1 MVVHVVK
8 ESTSEDLPD
17 DIQQGDASMIVLRI
31 TGRRRGLLFLDSS
44 EKTQEENN
52 NDCKGKTT
60 KNSQRKYGQL
70 KRVRSQRHK
79 KSAKKT
85 QTWKDFSENKNTKKK
100 AKALRIGAPVE
111 IEPGE
116 GLISL
121 GKSIL
126 RSRRQLMQRAPA
138 RRPPAE
144 PQSIFSE
151 KDFREFSED
160 PQKFFCS

>member
-1 MVVHVVK
+1 M
-8 ESTSEDLPD
+8 T
-17 DIQQGDASMIVLRI
+17 LRQTLREFVI
-31 TGRRRGLLFLDSS
+31 PL
-44 EKTQEENN
+44 ETQEENN
-52 NDCKGKTT
+52 NDSKGKITT
-60 KNSQRKYGQL
+60 KNNQRKYGQL

-85 QTWKDFSENKNTKKK
+85 QTWKDFSENKSTKKK
-100 AKALRIGAPVE
+100 AKALRVGAAVE

-116 GLISL
+116 GLINL

-126 RSRRQLMQRAPA
+126 RSRRQLMRRAPA

-151 KDFREFSED
+151 KDFKEFSED